1 MALEA
6 SHIFN
11 LLPAS
16 RSEDPKSSPSLW
28 VLSYSPLPKKILKHL
43 FLHRLRKKCWC
54 WGILSLFCTALKAVS
69 LTSFSSCPCYRSELF
84 ICSAC
89 NFKHFYHISL
99 LSPPLARFSAKA
111 TFLLSASTYKYSTHP
126 WLWLFST
133 MLITFFFCSST
144 VSSYRLGNQTALG
157 ICKQRSTTHLHSGSA
172 STVVCCNLKI
182 MSVVPPWITETILS
196 EDKLQWGI
204 SFLNSF
210 EGA

>member
-133 MLITFFFCSST
+133 MLITFLFCSST

-157 ICKQRSTTHLHSGSA
+157 ICKQGSTTHLHSGSA
-172 STVVCCNLKI
+172 STVACCNLKI
-182 MSVVPPWITETILS
+182 MSVCCTTMNHRNYTFRGQTAMGDLVPE
-196 EDKLQWGI
+196 
-204 SFLNSF
+204 
-210 EGA
+210 

>member
-1 MALEA
+1 MTSSIVITPWVGRCLFLVVLSFVYLLPQLWWGGQEWTAIPTSCMALEA
-6 SHIFN
+6 PHIFN

-99 LSPPLARFSAKA
+99 LSPPTNIQHILGFDYSPLCSLPSSSAVLPYPPTDWA
-111 TFLLSASTYKYSTHP
+111 TRQHWVFANREAPHIYTADQQA
-126 WLWLFST
+126 LW
-133 MLITFFFCSST
+133 
-144 VSSYRLGNQTALG
+144 Y
-157 ICKQRSTTHLHSGSA
+157 
-172 STVVCCNLKI
+172 VV
-182 MSVVPPWITETILS
+182 T
-196 EDKLQWGI
+196 
-204 SFLNSF
+204 
-210 EGA
+210 